1 MFKQNYDR
9 LPRPQRHQSQ
19 KNGNTECP
27 PHDLIADRL
36 LHSADGTQKKL
47 VKDNPTIFPTPS
59 NSRRA
64 ISFAETLIR
73 KFEKVVTIDPRVE
86 IDSLSLG
93 LRMVLRQTARKDWSR
108 MDIYNELKDAQA
120 VDVTSLSDV
129 LKKAIQA
136 TVDNNEETDI
146 AKVTIK
152 LIKNILIQTE
162 RKREQRQQTKFNPNR

>member
-1 MFKQNYDR
+1 
-9 LPRPQRHQSQ
+9 
-19 KNGNTECP
+19 
-27 PHDLIADRL
+27 
-36 LHSADGTQKKL
+36 
-47 VKDNPTIFPTPS
+47 
-59 NSRRA
+59 
-64 ISFAETLIR
+64 
-73 KFEKVVTIDPRVE
+73 
-86 IDSLSLG
+86 
-93 LRMVLRQTARKDWSR
+93 MVLRQTARKDWSR

-162 RKREQRQQTKFNPNR
+162 RKREKRQQTQRCPNR